1 MWILMLEIWTVP
13 KTDRKRR
20 KKNIYKIDLT

>member
-1 MWILMLEIWTVP
+1 M

-20 KKNIYKIDLT
+20 